1 MEIAS
6 TVPLRHVFNSF
17 QTFNIYRI
25 LQTFDLNIELVV
37 CVYNLNAE
45 EEGRWLNRDTF
56 ILYIIFWDSCSKI
69 FETHFRN
76 NFEINFWTFS

>member
-25 LQTFDLNIELVV
+25 LETFDLNIELVV
-37 CVYNLNAE
+37 CVHHLNAE

-56 ILYIIFWDSCSKI
+56 ILDNISDILGLMFKNI
-69 FETHFRN
+69 
-76 NFEINFWTFS
+76 